1 MSKRVISLP
10 TGEYTREILFMA
22 DIESMHNILYS
33 IQEIKLAIS
42 RLSPEQ
48 LATFR
53 EWFDEFDAKAWDE
66 QLELDAMSGKLDE
79 LANQAISDFRAGK
92 CKEL

>member
-1 MSKRVISLP
+1 MHAV
-10 TGEYTREILFMA
+10 REI
-22 DIESMHNILYS
+22 E
-33 IQEIKLAIS
+33 LAVS

-48 LATFR
+48 LASFR

-66 QLELDAMSGKLDE
+66 QIELDAMSGKLDE
-79 LANQAISDFRAGK
+79 LASQAVSDFRAGK